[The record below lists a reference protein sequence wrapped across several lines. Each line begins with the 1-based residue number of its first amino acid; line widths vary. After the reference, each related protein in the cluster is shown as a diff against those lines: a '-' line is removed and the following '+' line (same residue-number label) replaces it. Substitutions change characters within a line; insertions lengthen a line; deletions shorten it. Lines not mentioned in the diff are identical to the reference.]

1 MDNFRI
7 EKNILVK
14 YTGDASHV
22 VIPDGVRAIGAQ
34 AFAFNTVIESVKI
47 PKGVLTI
54 GERAFDHCQNL
65 VSVDIPKTVTLIEN
79 NAFSTCKKLENIT
92 LPEGIPFI
100 AAKTFYMCLSLKT
113 LILPVSVTSIGDE
126 AFARC
131 ISLEEMA
138 IGDEVLE
145 IGEKAFMECYGLKK
159 LSIGRG
165 VEVLKWNTFA
175 YCKTLEKV
183 QFTAALRQIEYGAFD
198 SCPEI
203 TDLYFDEDE
212 ERFSQIH
219 VNKTRNETLLRASRH
234 FNYTESILSI
244 AVPSLVEEVVTEV
257 IEEPAVI
264 EETPVVEETP
274 IVEETVV
281 TDEAGQLSFAV
292 VEELPVVSE
301 EEKEDSETPEEAEE
315 KPVTVVSGE
324 QVALPIETPA
334 EAEEAAETDVSED
347 IATAISEV
355 TEVTVTATTRPVTP
369 KKPLVRT
376 TPKSAQSTVSEE
388 FKAAFYETFLSKL
401 GDGAIASYRAKA
413 EGMTDEDF
421 ETQSEALFLV
431 PADDAYEFGCV
442 CLVMGKHNWAFRS
455 FLSAAG
461 KGNTFAQYYV
471 GACFLFGIDT
481 TKKIVDAARWLTKCK
496 KDELFGADAERLLVI
511 VDEELEKPENAGL
524 KVKRGNK

>member
-22 VIPDGVRAIGAQ
+22 VIPEGVRAIGAQ

-65 VSVDIPKTVTLIEN
+65 VSVDVPKTVTLIEN

-92 LPEGIPFI
+92 LPEGVPFI
-100 AAKTFYMCLSLKT
+100 AAKTFYMCLSLKSLT
-113 LILPVSVTSIGDE
+113 LPVSVTSIGDE

-131 ISLEEMA
+131 IALEEMA

-183 QFTAALRQIEYGAFD
+183 AFTTALRQIEYGAFD

-219 VNKTRNETLLRASRH
+219 INKTRNETLLRASRH

-244 AVPSLVEEVVTEV
+244 SVPSLVEEVVTEI

-264 EETPVVEETP
+264 EETPV
-274 IVEETVV
+274 VEETVV

-292 VEELPVVSE
+292 VEELPIVSE
-301 EEKEDSETPEEAEE
+301 EETSEAAEVLDE
-315 KPVTVVSGE
+315 KPYNPTPAE
-324 QVALPIETPA
+324 QVALPIDTPA
-334 EAEEAAETDVSED
+334 QVEETAETAASATTT
-347 IATAISEV
+347 ATASEV
-355 TEVTVTATTRPVTP
+355 TATATTRPVTP
-369 KKPLVRT
+369 KKPLVRM

-388 FKAAFYETFLSKL
+388 FKAAFYETFLGNL
-401 GDGAIASYRAKA
+401 GDNVVAYYRSKA
-413 EGMTDEDF
+413 EGMSDEDF
-421 ETQSEALFLV
+421 EIRSEALFLV
-431 PADDAYEFGCV
+431 PVDDAYEFGCI

-461 KGNTFAQYYV
+461 KGHPYAQYYV

-496 KDELFGADAERLLVI
+496 KDKTFGADAERLLVI
-511 VDEELEKPENAGL
+511 VDEELDKPENAGL